1 MFRGLFLFEIK
12 FRLRQISTYVYFA
25 IWFSMAFVAVSV
37 REFGSDSLGGKVFV
51 NSPYNISQLM
61 AWLTSFGLVFMPA
74 TFGMSIL
81 RDFEQ
86 DTYQI
91 FFTTPI
97 KKRNYLGGRLL
108 GSLVIT
114 TLIFSGI
121 VFGLIAGKFMP
132 WADQT
137 RLAPINVW
145 FHVQPFLLFSVTE
158 IVFVGSMF
166 FMVGALTRNI
176 VFIYAQG
183 IVFLAALLIFHL
195 LVPVFPNALAALAD
209 PLGIASFEYVS
220 RYWTIA
226 EKNTMTVPFAGMMAW
241 NRLLW
246 LGVGAL
252 ATAVTFFCFPF
263 SAETLAVKYARKS
276 SVEDAKEKAPPAF
289 KPAAVAVE
297 QRFDSRA
304 TLAQLLTLTRIH
316 LISILKEVPF
326 IIIALIGVV
335 TALIGGLLVGRVSD
349 MPVYPVTYLMADLV
363 KNLSL
368 LFLVV
373 ITTFYAGELVWKER
387 GMKYDQIH
395 DALPIPGWLN
405 FASHFAALT
414 IVQVLLLAILT
425 LSGVASQAMQIYF
438 DFELGIYFK
447 ELFLIGLSALIQF
460 SILALFL
467 QTVAPNKFL
476 GHTLVIGVVIVQG
489 AIAEYGFESRLYQVG
504 ETPNYTYSDMNG
516 YGHFVKPILWFTL
529 YGLAFS
535 GVVGVVTV
543 MATRRGT
550 SLGLRSRLKQA
561 ADRFRFPINAAGIF
575 FAVAFIA
582 IGGYIYHNTR
592 RVNKYEDSEF
602 YRVKQA
608 RYEKQYKKYEGLPQ
622 PKITAVDLKVDIFP
636 ERRSFAA
643 TGVFTLINKT
653 DQPITDLHVLDH
665 YESLKKLSLDRE
677 FKETLAD
684 KELGYHIY
692 QLADPLKPAES
703 MRVDFN
709 VAYDNKGFR
718 DGGERPEFAYNGTF
732 FDREYFPVIGYDPQF
747 ELDDDDER
755 RDQGLGPTPDLP
767 SPEDPKARN
776 RAIFSHD
783 SDWIHFKCVVG
794 TSPDQIAIAPGYLQ
808 REWTENGRRYFA
820 YDMGDTKIVNFYS
833 FISGRYEVR
842 RDEWNDVSIEVYY
855 DRKHEYNVAR
865 MIESTKKGL
874 DYFTNHF
881 GPYQFRQ
888 FRVMEFPRYREF
900 AAAFPNTIPYSEAA
914 GFIAHGSRGND
925 LDLPFFVTGH
935 ELAHQWW
942 GHQVFGAYAQGAN
955 LLIESM
961 AQYSALM
968 VMEKEVGP
976 QNIRT
981 YLRHELERYL
991 IGRSKERRNEPP
1003 ISRVQ
1008 NEPYVWYHKGSLV
1021 MYALKDYIGEE
1032 RLNAALRKYLDKVK
1046 FQEAPYTTA
1055 IDFVDALREATPDDL
1070 KYIITDLFETITLYD
1085 NRAVEATWRETP
1097 DKKYIVKIKVSSK
1110 KLRADGLGA
1119 ETEIQIDDL
1128 VDIGVF
1134 GDMRSIDVFSGYGK
1148 ALFLARRRITQP
1160 ETEFELT
1167 VGQRPTSAGID
1178 PYNKLIDRNPDDNI
1192 VWTAE
1197 DPSYRRISKG
1207 ARRAARTALR
1217 R

>member
-1 MFRGLFLFEIK
+1 MFRGLFLFEIN
-12 FRLRQISTYVYFA
+12 FRLKQISTYVYFA
-25 IWFSMAFVAVSV
+25 LCFSMAFFAVSV
-37 REFGSDSLGGKVFV
+37 REFGPGGQVFV

-61 AWLTSFGLVFMPA
+61 VWLTTFGLVFMPA

-97 KKRNYLGGRLL
+97 KKRDYLGGRLL

-114 TLIFSGI
+114 VLIFSGI
-121 VFGLIAGKFMP
+121 IFGLIAGKFMP
-132 WADQT
+132 WADQVK
-137 RLAPINVW
+137 LAPINLW

-158 IVFVGSMF
+158 IIFAGAMF

-195 LVPVFPNALAALAD
+195 LVSIFPNERAALAD
-209 PLGIASFEYVS
+209 PLGISSFEYVS
-220 RYWTIA
+220 RYWTIS
-226 EKNTMTVPFAGMMAW
+226 EKNTMTIPFAGVMAW

-252 ATAVTFFCFPF
+252 ATAVTFLCFPF
-263 SAETLAVKYARKS
+263 SAETLAVKFARRS
-276 SVEDAKEKAPPAF
+276 PVEDTKEKAPPAF
-289 KPAAVAVE
+289 KPAAIAVN

-304 TLAQLLTLTRIH
+304 TLAQLLALTRVH
-316 LISILKEVPF
+316 FISIVKEVPF

-335 TALIGGLLVGRVSD
+335 IVLIGGLLVGRMSA
-349 MPVYPVTYLMADLV
+349 MPVYPVTHLMADMI
-363 KNLSL
+363 KNMSL
-368 LFLVV
+368 LFLLV

-387 GMKYDQIH
+387 GMNYDQIH
-395 DALPIPGWLN
+395 DALPTPGWLN
-405 FASHFAALT
+405 FASHFVALT
-414 IVQVLLLAILT
+414 IVQVVLLAMLM
-425 LSGVASQAMQIYF
+425 LSGVALQAMQSYF
-438 DFELGIYFK
+438 NFELGIYFK
-447 ELFLIGLSALIQF
+447 ELFLIGLPMLIQF
-460 SILALFL
+460 SIFALFL
-467 QTVAPNKFL
+467 QTMLPNKFL
-476 GHTLVIGVVIVQG
+476 GHTVVIGILIVEG
-489 AIAEYGFESRLYQVG
+489 AIAGYGFESCLYHIG
-504 ETPNYTYSDMNG
+504 SLPDYTYSDMNG

-529 YGLAFS
+529 YGLAFA
-535 GVVGVVTV
+535 GVVGVVTL

-550 SLGLRSRLKQA
+550 SLDLRSRLKQA
-561 ADRFRFPINAAGIF
+561 ADRFRFPINAVGIA

-653 DQPITDLHVLDH
+653 DQPITDLHVLDL
-665 YESLKKLSLDRE
+665 YESLKKLSFDRQ
-677 FKETLAD
+677 FKETFAD

-692 QLADPLKPAES
+692 QLAEPLKPAES
-703 MRVDFN
+703 MRMDFN
-709 VAYDNKGFR
+709 VAYENKGFR
-718 DGGERPEFAYNGTF
+718 DGGDRPEFAYNGTF
-732 FDREYFPVIGYDPQF
+732 FDRDYFPVIGYDRKF
-747 ELDDDDER
+747 ELNDDDER
-755 RDQGLGPTPDLP
+755 RDQGLGPAPDMP

-776 RAIFSHD
+776 ISVSSHYC
-783 SDWIHFKCVVG
+783 DWIHFKCVISS
-794 TSPDQIAIAPGYLQ
+794 SPDQIAIAPGYLQ

-820 YDMGDTKIVNFYS
+820 YDMGDTKIINFYS
-833 FISGRYEVR
+833 LVSGRYEVK
-842 RDEWNDVSIEVYY
+842 RDKWNDVSIEVYY

-874 DYFTNHF
+874 DYFTTHF

-888 FRVMEFPRYREF
+888 FRIMEFPRYRKF
-900 AAAFPNTIPYSEAA
+900 AQAFPNTIPYSEAA
-914 GFIAHGSRGND
+914 GFIAHGSWEGD
-925 LDLPFFVTGH
+925 LDMPFYVTGH

-942 GHQVFGAYAQGAN
+942 GHQVFGAYAQGSYM
-955 LLIESM
+955 LMESM

-976 QNIRT
+976 HNIRT
-981 YLRHELERYL
+981 YLRNELARYL
-991 IGRSKERRNEPP
+991 SGRSEERRKEQP

-1008 NEPYVWYHKGSLV
+1008 YEDYVWYHKGSLV

-1046 FQEAPYTTA
+1046 FQEAPYTTS
-1055 IDFVDALREATPDDL
+1055 IDFVDAMREATPDDL

-1097 DKKYIVKIKVSSK
+1097 DKKYVVKIKVSAK

-1119 ETEIQIDDL
+1119 EKEIQIDDL

-1134 GDMRSIDVFSGYGK
+1134 SLVDIDVFSGRWK
-1148 ALFLARRRITQP
+1148 DEQALFLARRRITQP
-1160 ETEFELT
+1160 ETEFELI
-1167 VGQRPTSAGID
+1167 VNKRPTSAGID
-1178 PYNKLIDRNPDDNI
+1178 PYNKLIDRNPDDN
-1192 VWTAE
+1192 VVTVNK
-1197 DPSYRRISKG
+1197 SR
-1207 ARRAARTALR
+1207 
-1217 R
+1217 

>member
-12 FRLRQISTYVYFA
+12 FRLKQISTYAYFA
-25 IWFSMAFVAVSV
+25 LWFSMAFFAVSV
-37 REFGSDSLGGKVFV
+37 REFGPDSLGGKVFV

-61 AWLTSFGLVFMPA
+61 LWLTTFGLVFMPA
-74 TFGMSIL
+74 FFGMSIL

-97 KKRNYLGGRLL
+97 KKRDYLGGRLL

-114 TLIFSGI
+114 VLIFSGI
-121 VFGLIAGKFMP
+121 IFGLMAGKFMP
-132 WADQT
+132 WADQA
-137 RLAPINVW
+137 RLAPINIW
-145 FHVQPFLLFSVTE
+145 FHVQPFLLFSVTQ
-158 IVFVGSMF
+158 IIIAGAMF

-183 IVFLAALLIFHL
+183 IVFLAALLIFQL
-195 LVPVFPNALAALAD
+195 LVSIFPNELAALAD
-209 PLGIASFEYVS
+209 PLGISSLEYVS
-220 RYWTIA
+220 RYWTIS
-226 EKNTMTVPFAGMMAW
+226 EKNTMTIPFAGVMAW

-246 LGVGAL
+246 LGVGAM
-252 ATAVTFFCFPF
+252 AAAVTFLCFPF
-263 SAETLAVKYARKS
+263 SAETLAFKYARKS

-289 KPAAVAVE
+289 NPAAIAVK
-297 QRFDSRA
+297 QRFDGRA
-304 TLAQLLTLTRIH
+304 TLTQLLTLTRIH
-316 LISILKEVPF
+316 LISIVKEVPF

-335 TALIGGLLVGRVSD
+335 IALIGGLLVGRVSET
-349 MPVYPVTYLMADLV
+349 PVYPVTHLMADMI
-363 KNLSL
+363 KNMSL

-405 FASHFAALT
+405 FASHFVALT
-414 IVQVLLLAILT
+414 IVQGVLLAMLM
-425 LSGVASQAMQIYF
+425 LSGVALQAMQSYF
-438 DFELGIYFK
+438 NFELDIYFK
-447 ELFLIGLSALIQF
+447 ELFLIGLPALLQF

-476 GHTLVIGVVIVQG
+476 GHTLVIGIVILQT
-489 AIAEYGFESRLYQVG
+489 AIAEHGFESSLYQVG
-504 ETPNYTYSDMNG
+504 EAPDYTYSDMNG

-529 YGLAFS
+529 YWSAFY

-550 SLGLRSRLKQA
+550 SLDLRSRLKQA
-561 ADRFRFPINAAGIF
+561 ADRLRFPINAAGIA

-582 IGGYIYHNTR
+582 IGVYIYHNTR
-592 RVNKYEDSEF
+592 RVNKYEDSE
-602 YRVKQA
+602 YIRAIQA

-622 PKITAVDLKVDIFP
+622 PKITAIDLKVDIFP

-653 DQPITDLHVLDH
+653 DQPITDLHVFDQN
-665 YESLKKLSLDRE
+665 ESLKKLSLDRE

-684 KELGYHIY
+684 KELGYHTY
-692 QLADPLKPAES
+692 RLAEPLKPAES
-703 MRVDFN
+703 MRMDFN
-709 VAYDNKGFR
+709 VAYENKGFR
-718 DGGERPEFAYNGTF
+718 DGGDRSEFAYNGTF
-732 FDREYFPVIGYDPQF
+732 FDRDYFPVIGYNPQF
-747 ELDDDDER
+747 ELSDDDER
-755 RDQGLGPTPDLP
+755 RDQGLGPAPDLP

-776 RAIFSHD
+776 RSIFSHD
-783 SDWIHFKCVVG
+783 SDWIHFKCVVSS
-794 TSPDQIAIAPGYLQ
+794 SPDQIAIAPGYLQ

-820 YDMGDTKIVNFYS
+820 YDMGDTKITNFYS
-833 FISGRYEVR
+833 FVSGRYEVR
-842 RDEWNDVSIEVYY
+842 RDKWNDVSIEVYY

-888 FRVMEFPRYREF
+888 FRIMEFPRYREF
-900 AAAFPNTIPYSEAA
+900 AQSFPNTVPYSEAV
-914 GFIAHGSRGND
+914 GFIAHGSSGND
-925 LDLPFFVTGH
+925 LDLPFYVTAH
-935 ELAHQWW
+935 ELSHQWW
-942 GHQVFGAYAQGAN
+942 GDQVFGAYAQGTN
-955 LLIESM
+955 MIIESM

-976 QNIRT
+976 QNIRS
-981 YLRHELERYL
+981 YLKHELERYL
-991 IGRSKERRNEPP
+991 IGRSNERRNEPP

-1008 NEPYVWYHKGSLV
+1008 KEPYVWYHKGSLV

-1046 FQEAPYTTA
+1046 FQEAPYTTS
-1055 IDFVDALREATPDDL
+1055 IDFVEAMREATPDDL

-1085 NRAVEATWRETP
+1085 FRAVEATWRETP
-1097 DKKYIVKIKVSSK
+1097 DKKYVVKIKVSAK

-1119 ETEIQIDDL
+1119 EKEIQIDDL

-1134 GDMRSIDVFSGYGK
+1134 SGMWKYEK

-1160 ETEFELT
+1160 ETEFEVT
-1167 VGQRPTSAGID
+1167 VDQRPSRAGID
-1178 PYNKLIDRNPDDNI
+1178 PYNKLIDRNPDDN
-1192 VWTAE
+1192 VV
-1197 DPSYRRISKG
+1197 DVNKSQ
-1207 ARRAARTALR
+1207 
-1217 R
+1217 

>member
-12 FRLRQISTYVYFA
+12 FRLRQISTYLYFA
-25 IWFSMAFVAVSV
+25 LWFSMAFIAVSV
-37 REFGSDSLGGKVFV
+37 REFGPDSMGGKVFV

-61 AWLTSFGLVFMPA
+61 VWLTTFGLVFMPA
-74 TFGMSIL
+74 FFGMSIL

-97 KKRNYLGGRLL
+97 KKRDYLGGRLL
-108 GSLVIT
+108 GSLAIT
-114 TLIFSGI
+114 ALIFSGI
-121 VFGLIAGKFMP
+121 VFGLMAGKFMP
-132 WADQT
+132 WADQA
-137 RLAPINVW
+137 RLAPINLW
-145 FHVQPFLLFSVTE
+145 FHIQPFLLFSVTQ
-158 IVFVGSMF
+158 ILFAGAMF

-183 IVFLAALLIFHL
+183 IIFLAALLIFHL
-195 LVPVFPNALAALAD
+195 LVAIFPNKLAAIAD
-209 PLGIASFEYVS
+209 PLGISSFEYVS

-226 EKNTMTVPFAGMMAW
+226 EKNTMTIPFAGLMAW

-252 ATAVTFFCFPF
+252 AAAVTFLCFPF
-263 SAETLAVKYARKS
+263 SAETLAAKFARNS

-289 KPAAVAVE
+289 KPAIAVT
-297 QRFDSRA
+297 QRFGVRA
-304 TLAQLLTLTRIH
+304 IPAQLLALTRIH
-316 LISILKEVPF
+316 LISIVKEVPF

-335 TALIGGLLVGRVSD
+335 VVFISGLLVGRVSD
-349 MPVYPVTYLMADLV
+349 TPVYPVTYLMAGMIKDM
-363 KNLSL
+363 SL

-395 DALPIPGWLN
+395 DAFPIPSWLN
-405 FASHFAALT
+405 GASHFAALT
-414 IVQVLLLAILT
+414 IAQVVLLALLT
-425 LSGVASQAMQIYF
+425 LTGVALQAMQGYF
-438 DFELGIYFK
+438 NFELGIYFK

-467 QTVAPNKFL
+467 QTMAPNKFI
-476 GHTLVIGVVIVQG
+476 GHTLVIGIVIVQA

-504 ETPNYTYSDMNG
+504 ETPDYTYSDMNG
-516 YGHFVKPILWFTL
+516 YGHFVKPTLWFTL
-529 YGLAFS
+529 YWLAFT
-535 GVVGVVTV
+535 GLIGIVTV

-550 SLGLRSRLKQA
+550 SLDLRSRLKQA

-582 IGGYIYHNTR
+582 IGVYIYHNTR
-592 RVNKYEDSEF
+592 RVNKYEDSEYF
-602 YRVKQA
+602 RVIQA

-653 DQPITDLHVLDH
+653 DQPITDLHVVDPS
-665 YESLKKLSLDRE
+665 ESLKKLSLDRE

-684 KELGYHIY
+684 KELGYYIY
-692 QLADPLKPAES
+692 RLAEPLKPADS
-703 MRVDFN
+703 MRMDFN
-709 VAYDNKGFR
+709 VAYENKGFR
-718 DGGERPEFAYNGTF
+718 DGGERLEFAYNGTF
-732 FDREYFPVIGYDPQF
+732 FDMNYFPAIGYNSEF
-747 ELDDDDER
+747 ELSDDDER
-755 RDQGLGPTPDLP
+755 RDQGLGPAPDLP

-776 RAIFSHD
+776 RNMISHD
-783 SDWIHFKCVVG
+783 SDWIHFKCVVSS
-794 TSPDQIAIAPGYLQ
+794 SPDQIAIAPGYLQ

-820 YDMGDTKIVNFYS
+820 YDMGDTKIANFYS
-833 FISGRYEVR
+833 LVSGRYEVK
-842 RDEWNDVSIEVYY
+842 RDKWNDVSIEVYY
-855 DRKHEYNVAR
+855 DRKHEYNIAR

-874 DYFTNHF
+874 DYFSNNF

-888 FRVMEFPRYREF
+888 FRIMEFPRYREF
-900 AAAFPNTIPYSEAA
+900 AQSFPNTIPYSEGV
-914 GFIAHGSRGND
+914 GFIAHGSQEDD
-925 LDLPFFVTGH
+925 LDLPFFVTAH

-942 GHQVFGAYAQGAN
+942 GDQVFGAYAQGTN
-955 LLIESM
+955 MIIESM

-981 YLRHELERYL
+981 YLRRELERYL
-991 IGRSKERRNEPP
+991 SGRSNERRNEPP

-1032 RLNAALRKYLDKVK
+1032 RLNAALRKYLDKVR
-1046 FQEAPYTTA
+1046 FQEAPYTTSTE
-1055 IDFVDALREATPDDL
+1055 FVEAMREATPDDL

-1085 NRAVEATWRETP
+1085 NRTVEATWRETP

-1119 ETEIQIDDL
+1119 EKEIQIDDL

-1134 GDMRSIDVFSGYGK
+1134 SDSVAIDIFGGKVIAGEK

-1167 VGQRPTSAGID
+1167 VDKRPMSAGID
-1178 PYNKLIDRNPDDNI
+1178 PYNKLIDRNPEDN
-1192 VWTAE
+1192 VVMVKKA
-1197 DPSYRRISKG
+1197 P
-1207 ARRAARTALR
+1207 
-1217 R
+1217 